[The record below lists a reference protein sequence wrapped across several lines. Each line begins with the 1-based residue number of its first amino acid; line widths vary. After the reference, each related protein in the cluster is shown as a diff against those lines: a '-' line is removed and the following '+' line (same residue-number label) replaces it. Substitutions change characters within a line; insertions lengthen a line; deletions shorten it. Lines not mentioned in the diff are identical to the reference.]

1 MPKIVTIS
9 PTRTPR
15 TAALARLYGAT
26 GAAFARKSVKLRR
39 GKKVLTQDMTHNSWL
54 HSALLL
60 LAAAATVRQSK
71 NGHVRYELGAKDVLS
86 HFIFFVKEMA
96 PRYDTEAA
104 LASQRPV

>member
-1 MPKIVTIS
+1 MLV
-9 PTRTPR
+9 
-15 TAALARLYGAT
+15 
-26 GAAFARKSVKLRR
+26 RKSVKLRR

-54 HSALLL
+54 HSAL

-96 PRYDTEAA
+96 SRHGGHC
-104 LASQRPV
+104 